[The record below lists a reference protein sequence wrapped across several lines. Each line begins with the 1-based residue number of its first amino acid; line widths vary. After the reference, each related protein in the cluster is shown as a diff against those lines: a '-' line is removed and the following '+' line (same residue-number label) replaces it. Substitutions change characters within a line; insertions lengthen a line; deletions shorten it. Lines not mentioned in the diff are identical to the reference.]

1 MQKAILAI
9 EAEQERADDRFA
21 LVVTE
26 TADHAVRAAIVL
38 HFLHSA
44 ALARAI
50 VEIATLGDD
59 AVEHGSDVLEPPLC
73 LAQIGRGRRQSNSR
87 RGFSDIDGRNL
98 RACGGALAAADASAA
113 GHRHQQADRRELEAR
128 AFLPPAS
135 TP

>member
-9 EAEQERADDRFA
+9 KAEQERADHRFA

-59 AVEHGSDVLEPPLC
+59 AVEHGSDVLATALPRSNWPWPATIEFAPRFFRYRWAKSSSLRRRSRS
-73 LAQIGRGRRQSNSR
+73 GRCVSGRP
-87 RGFSDIDGRNL
+87 SD
-98 RACGGALAAADASAA
+98 
-113 GHRHQQADRRELEAR
+113 QQADRRELEAR
-128 AFLPPAS
+128 AFLPPA
-135 TP
+135 

>member
-9 EAEQERADDRFA
+9 EAEQERADHRFA

-87 RGFSDIDGRNL
+87 RVFQISMGEIFE
-98 RACGGALAAADASAA
+98 LAAALSQ
-113 GHRHQQADRRELEAR
+113 RQMRQR
-128 AFLPPAS
+128 PAIGIS
-135 TP
+135 KQIEEN

>member
-1 MQKAILAI
+1 MQKACLAI
-9 EAEQERADDRFA
+9 EAEQERADHRFA

-73 LAQIGRGRRQSNSR
+73 LAQIGRGKFAPRFFRYRWAKSSSLRRRSR
-87 RGFSDIDGRNL
+87 SGR
-98 RACGGALAAADASAA
+98 CV
-113 GHRHQQADRRELEAR
+113 
-128 AFLPPAS
+128 
-135 TP
+135 